1 MAYKY
6 VKKTNLSFEEA
17 EEKFKAAVEE
27 VGLKVVAEVMPS
39 AKVKKGLGIDIPP
52 YKVLF
57 ICHPKYI
64 YDMMMMDY
72 DIGVLVPCH
81 GVVYER
87 DGAVYVGVDIASEK
101 VRPAGEKVAEY
112 IKEAEDKM
120 KKAVDMVQ

>member
-6 VKKTNLSFEEA
+6 VVKKDMDFEEA
-17 EEKFKAAVEE
+17 ERRFKEAIEK
-27 VGLKVVAEVMPS
+27 VGLKVVGEVMPS

-64 YDMMMMDY
+64 YDMMQKDY

-81 GVVYER
+81 GIVYEKK
-87 DGAVYVGVDIASEK
+87 GEVFVGVDIASEK
-101 VRPAGEKVAEY
+101 LKVAGKELSEY
-112 IKEAEDKM
+112 IKSAEEKM
-120 KKAVDMVQ
+120 KEAVDSI